1 MENALGITPK
11 FDSFTASS
19 KMCGNCHTI
28 NLPNIGQYPAWF
40 TPQNSGQV
48 LKRIEKNPAFKSYNH
63 SIEQATYLEWLN
75 SDFGP
80 GADNTP
86 KSTFKSCQDC
96 HMPRSLSLPRQGIDI
111 DTLTTKIATIM
122 DTGYPATTNAAPAE
136 SLTVKH
142 RDNYR
147 RHELVGLNVFLLEM
161 ANQFPGVL
169 GVDKT
174 DYMTSATTGNM
185 LAIENMLRQAQEGT
199 VKLAIDADGVTFDR
213 STNTLTAGIAVTNL
227 TGHRFP
233 SGVTFRRAFVEFLVL
248 EDNDVIWASGRTN
261 AVGLIVDGSGSD
273 PLPTEFL
280 DKTGP
285 DGRSNSQ
292 AGNHFVNYQ
301 PHYQNRPG
309 PGADLRRADP
319 RCQQR
324 LHDQLHPSSGPRKGQ
339 PVASQGVG
347 PLIDV
352 WQESGEDPAGIHESH
367 RSGGTKRCW
376 REGAYRPASPTQW
389 RLEWEEVHS

>member
-1 MENALGITPK
+1 MVNGPFDDIAQYPMENALGITPK

-40 TPQNSGQV
+40 TPQDSGQV

-111 DTLTTKIATIM
+111 DT
-122 DTGYPATTNAAPAE
+122 
-136 SLTVKH
+136 
-142 RDNYR
+142 
-147 RHELVGLNVFLLEM
+147 
-161 ANQFPGVL
+161 
-169 GVDKT
+169 
-174 DYMTSATTGNM
+174 
-185 LAIENMLRQAQEGT
+185 
-199 VKLAIDADGVTFDR
+199 
-213 STNTLTAGIAVTNL
+213 
-227 TGHRFP
+227 
-233 SGVTFRRAFVEFLVL
+233 
-248 EDNDVIWASGRTN
+248 
-261 AVGLIVDGSGSD
+261 
-273 PLPTEFL
+273 
-280 DKTGP
+280 
-285 DGRSNSQ
+285 
-292 AGNHFVNYQ
+292 
-301 PHYQNRPG
+301 
-309 PGADLRRADP
+309 
-319 RCQQR
+319 
-324 LHDQLHPSSGPRKGQ
+324 Q